1 MKKLTKM
8 MLTKWHYFEHK
19 IIDFDDINFLTGK
32 NSSGKSTLIDA
43 MQVVLLGETDGTSFN
58 KAADIKA
65 NRSFTSYI
73 IGELGDDV
81 NGGEKSLRGGKEFT
95 TQLVCE
101 FKDTMNDEYFCIGI
115 LVDSYSDMANAKR
128 VFFRLRDRLDE
139 SDYIYN
145 NQPRNI
151 NQFKSWCREK
161 YGKDDK
167 TIKFMDTNTE
177 YRQNIL
183 SMYNVHDRKMFTLLK
198 KSISFKRIDNIENFI
213 TENICDV
220 KNEIDI
226 RSMQLN
232 VYEYEKQKEKADQ
245 LEKQER
251 ELAEINNLYEK
262 YSNKKRNI
270 KIRRKEIKMLHPS
283 YSDLMAIA
291 NSDVEEGEHPVVQSR
306 YSIVMATSK
315 RARQIIAGDAPLI
328 DDADDKKPLSIAV
341 EELYKSKIKI
351 LGDDESEN

>member
-1 MKKLTKM
+1 

-270 KIRRKEIKMLHPS
+270 KVYNYISNRCEEISKTSEIDNIKKEIETKTLELNIAKTELEIVRKNITQ
-283 YSDLMAIA
+283 YNKDNENAI
-291 NSDVEEGEHPVVQSR
+291 
-306 YSIVMATSK
+306 K
-315 RARQIIAGDAPLI
+315 
-328 DDADDKKPLSIAV
+328 
-341 EELYKSKIKI
+341 EL
-351 LGDDESEN
+351 DQ

>member
-262 YSNKKRNI
+262 YSNKKRI
-270 KIRRKEIKMLHPS
+270 LKYITIFP
-283 YSDLMAIA
+283 I
-291 NSDVEEGEHPVVQSR
+291 DV
-306 YSIVMATSK
+306 
-315 RARQIIAGDAPLI
+315 
-328 DDADDKKPLSIAV
+328 KK
-341 EELYKSKIKI
+341 
-351 LGDDESEN
+351 